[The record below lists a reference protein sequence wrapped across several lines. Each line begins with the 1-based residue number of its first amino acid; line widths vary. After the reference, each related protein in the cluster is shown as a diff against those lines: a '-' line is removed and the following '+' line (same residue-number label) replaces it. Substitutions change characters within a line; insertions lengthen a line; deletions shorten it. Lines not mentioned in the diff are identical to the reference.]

1 MNKKHRIFGILL
13 LVVLGLGLL
22 AGCAAK
28 LPEGYDETLI
38 KSEAEKVI
46 MLLDQRD
53 IDGLDAMLTDQ
64 MRTGLTEAVQAQVF
78 AVLDDVGALQEIE
91 EMQTTGSTEGEITYG
106 VVVVKARHANRDL
119 TYTVTFDPEMRLAG
133 LFLQ

>member
-1 MNKKHRIFGILL
+1 MNKTHKMIVVMLL
-13 LVVLGLGLL
+13 AVLGLGLL
-22 AGCAAK
+22 VGCAAK
-28 LPEGYDETLI
+28 LPDGYDEDLV

-46 MLLDQRD
+46 ILLDQRD
-53 IDGLDAMLTDQ
+53 MDGLDEMLTDQ
-64 MRTGLTEAVQAQVF
+64 MRAGLTEEVQAQVF

-91 EMQTTGSTEGEITYG
+91 ELQTTGSTEGEITYG